1 MRRNIYFITL
11 VARASLL
18 NYANANGYNVL
29 PIAPGDVPTPCTP
42 DAGDGDGSSTS
53 TDCGPDRYCA
63 LDPAHSSNSNSYYCL
78 HKTLANNPVSGR
90 DVLALLLIAGCC
102 FLAAMGGIGGGGLL
116 FPLIVMVVNFT
127 PKEAIVLSHAGV
139 FGNCLGQAAFY
150 ICNALWLRKQRS
162 RGDVDQGRSD
172 DDTLYQTVS
181 AAILVILPGLL
192 AGGSTALTL
201 QGLVPSTAILILALF
216 TLSLGVVKTTM
227 KAIKMWKEEEDAAL
241 GQADLMSS
249 SANENENAGFE
260 EDADDDE
267 SAFQYK
273 AMDSR
278 VAESSGDIE
287 NEEDPGT
294 EQNGASAES
303 LESTICCRGTFR
315 CTAEKLVFSCW
326 VLDAATFLAQKSSSI
341 AKCSLAYFIVVFL
354 PVLIGIIFIWRGRA
368 LLMHRSEVE
377 QAIADHSHDSN
388 REQSAVEE
396 EGDAWVENV
405 QTATTS
411 TARPESGSSN
421 FDVLVWWL
429 PLAAFLVGLISALLG
444 IGGGEIL
451 GPTLLLLNMNPLHSS
466 TTTSLVALL
475 NSGTNTLHNF
485 SAHFIISPGYFASIW
500 SVGLVSGGSGRAFS
514 MILSKRSGKN
524 SIIAFSLSALLGIAT
539 ALVVIE
545 LVKSPPEWESEGVC

>member
-1 MRRNIYFITL
+1 
-11 VARASLL
+11 
-18 NYANANGYNVL
+18 
-29 PIAPGDVPTPCTP
+29 
-42 DAGDGDGSSTS
+42 
-53 TDCGPDRYCA
+53 
-63 LDPAHSSNSNSYYCL
+63 
-78 HKTLANNPVSGR
+78 
-90 DVLALLLIAGCC
+90 
-102 FLAAMGGIGGGGLL
+102 MGGIGGGGLL
-116 FPLIVMVVNFT
+116 FPLIVMVMNFT

-139 FGNCLGQAAFY
+139 FGNCLGQATFY
-150 ICNALWLRKQRS
+150 ISNALCVRKQRS
-162 RGDVDQGRSD
+162 RGDADVGGSD

-181 AAILVILPGLL
+181 AAVLVILPGLL

-201 QGLVPSTAILILALF
+201 QGLVPSTAIVILALL
-216 TLSLGVVKTTM
+216 TLSLGVIKTTM

-249 SANENENAGFE
+249 SADENENVGLE
-260 EDADDDE
+260 EDAEDNE

-287 NEEDPGT
+287 NEEGAGT
-294 EQNGASAES
+294 EQGGASNES
-303 LESTICCRGTFR
+303 MDTGMCCRGIFR
-315 CTAEKLVFSCW
+315 CTVEKLIFACW

-341 AKCSLAYFIVVFL
+341 AKCSAAYFVVVFL
-354 PVLIGIIFIWRGRA
+354 PVLIGAIFIWRGRA
-368 LLMHRSEVE
+368 LLVHRSEVE
-377 QAIADHSHDSN
+377 ETIADQA
-388 REQSAVEE
+388 RESRQLNVVEE
-396 EGDAWVENV
+396 DGDVWADNM
-405 QTATTS
+405 QTTTMT
-411 TARPESGSSN
+411 TAQPQRGSSK
-421 FDVLVWWL
+421 FDVLIWWL

-466 TTTSLVALL
+466 TTTSVVALL

-485 SAHFIISPGYFASIW
+485 TAGLIISPGYFASIW
-500 SVGLVSGGSGRAFS
+500 SVGLISGGSGRAFS

>member
-1 MRRNIYFITL
+1 MRCNIYLIALAPCAF
-11 VARASLL
+11 LL
-18 NYANANGYNVL
+18 NCANADVL

-42 DAGDGDGSSTS
+42 DAGDDTSAS

-63 LDPAHSSNSNSYYCL
+63 LDPAYSSNNSDYYCL
-78 HKTLANNPVSGR
+78 HKTLANNPISGR
-90 DVLALLLIAGCC
+90 DVVALLLIAGCC

-116 FPLIVMVVNFT
+116 FPLIVMVMNFT

-139 FGNCLGQAAFY
+139 FGNCLGQATFY
-150 ICNALWLRKQRS
+150 ISNALWVRKHRS
-162 RGDVDQGRSD
+162 RGEMDEGRSD

-181 AAILVILPGLL
+181 AAVLVILPGLL

-216 TLSLGVVKTTM
+216 TLSLGVIKTTM

-249 SANENENAGFE
+249 SADENENAGFE
-260 EDADDDE
+260 EDADDNE

-278 VAESSGDIE
+278 VAESSGNIE
-287 NEEDPGT
+287 NEEGAGS
-294 EQNGASAES
+294 EQGGASNES
-303 LESTICCRGTFR
+303 METTMCCRGIFR
-315 CTAEKLVFSCW
+315 CTVEKLIFLCW
-326 VLDAATFLAQKSSSI
+326 ILDAATFLAQKSSSI
-341 AKCSLAYFIVVFL
+341 AKCSTAYFVVVFL
-354 PVLIGIIFIWRGRA
+354 PVLIGAIFIWRGRA
-368 LLMHRSEVE
+368 LLVHCSEVK
-377 QAIADHSHDSN
+377 QTIADQA
-388 REQSAVEE
+388 RESRQQTVGEE
-396 EGDAWVENV
+396 DGDVWADNM
-405 QTATTS
+405 QTATMT
-411 TARPESGSSN
+411 TAQPESDSSK

-429 PLAAFLVGLISALLG
+429 PLAAFLVGLISGLLG

-466 TTTSLVALL
+466 TTTSVVALL

-485 SAHFIISPGYFASIW
+485 TAGLIISPGYFASIW
-500 SVGLVSGGSGRAFS
+500 SVGLISGGSGRAFS
-514 MILSKRSGKN
+514 MLLSKRSGKN

-545 LVKSPPEWESEGVC
+545 VVKSPPEWESEGVC

>member
-1 MRRNIYFITL
+1 MRCSIYLIAL
-11 VARASLL
+11 VACAFLL
-18 NYANANGYNVL
+18 NCTNADVL

-42 DAGDGDGSSTS
+42 DTGDDTSTS

-63 LDPAHSSNSNSYYCL
+63 LDPAYSSDNNSYYCL
-78 HKTLANNPVSGR
+78 HKTLANNPGVSGR
-90 DVLALLLIAGCC
+90 DVVALLLIAGCC

-116 FPLIVMVVNFT
+116 FPLIVMVMNFT

-139 FGNCLGQAAFY
+139 FGNCLGQATFY
-150 ICNALWLRKQRS
+150 ISNAWCIRKQRS
-162 RGDVDQGRSD
+162 HGHENEGRSD
-172 DDTLYQTVS
+172 DDSLYQTVS
-181 AAILVILPGLL
+181 AAVLVILPGLL

-227 KAIKMWKEEEDAAL
+227 KAVKMWKEEEDAAL

-249 SANENENAGFE
+249 SADENESAGFE
-260 EDADDDE
+260 EEDDDNE

-278 VAESSGDIE
+278 VAESSGDID
-287 NEEDPGT
+287 NEEGADT
-294 EQNGASAES
+294 EQIGASVES
-303 LESTICCRGTFR
+303 MESAICCRGILR
-315 CTAEKLVFSCW
+315 CTVEKLIFSCW

-341 AKCSLAYFIVVFL
+341 AKCSAAYFVVVFL
-354 PVLIGIIFIWRGRA
+354 PVLIGIIFIWRGRV
-368 LLMHRSEVE
+368 LLMHRSAFEHT
-377 QAIADHSHDSN
+377 IADQIHDSN
-388 REQSAVEE
+388 REHSVGEE
-396 EGDAWVENV
+396 EGDAWVENM
-405 QTATTS
+405 QAATTTTS
-411 TARPESGSSN
+411 EPESGSSVFN
-421 FDVLVWWL
+421 VLVWWL
-429 PLAAFLVGLISALLG
+429 PLAAFVVGLISALLG

-466 TTTSLVALL
+466 TTTSVVALL

-485 SAHFIISPGYFASIW
+485 TAGLIISPGYFASIW
-500 SVGLVSGGSGRAFS
+500 SVGLVSGGSGRSFS

>member
-1 MRRNIYFITL
+1 MRCNIYLIAL
-11 VARASLL
+11 VACAFLP
-18 NYANANGYNVL
+18 NCTNADVL

-42 DAGDGDGSSTS
+42 DTGDDTSTS

-63 LDPAHSSNSNSYYCL
+63 LDPSYLSNNEYYCL
-78 HKTLANNPVSGR
+78 HKTLANNPISGR
-90 DVLALLLIAGCC
+90 DVIALLLIAGCC

-116 FPLIVMVVNFT
+116 FPLIVMVMNFT
-127 PKEAIVLSHAGV
+127 PKESIVLSHAGV
-139 FGNCLGQAAFY
+139 FGNCLGQATFY
-150 ICNALWLRKQRS
+150 ISNAWCIRKQRS
-162 RGDVDQGRSD
+162 HGHVDEGRSD
-172 DDTLYQTVS
+172 DDSLYQTVS
-181 AAILVILPGLL
+181 AAVLVILPGLL

-249 SANENENAGFE
+249 SAEENENSGFE
-260 EDADDDE
+260 EDGDDNE

-273 AMDSR
+273 AMDNR
-278 VAESSGDIE
+278 VAESSSDIE
-287 NEEDPGT
+287 NEEDADT
-294 EQNGASAES
+294 EQIGASVVSMENA
-303 LESTICCRGTFR
+303 ICYKGILRCRV
-315 CTAEKLVFSCW
+315 EKLIFSCW

-341 AKCSLAYFIVVFL
+341 AKCSLAYFVVVFL
-354 PVLIGIIFIWRGRA
+354 PVLIGLIFIWRGRV
-368 LLMHRSEVE
+368 LLVHRIEVE
-377 QAIADHSHDSN
+377 QAIADQTRDSN
-388 REQSAVEE
+388 REQSVNEE
-396 EGDAWVENV
+396 DGDVWEDND
-405 QTATTS
+405 QTATTT
-411 TARPESGSSN
+411 TAQPESSSSEFN
-421 FDVLVWWL
+421 VLVWWL
-429 PLAAFLVGLISALLG
+429 PLAAFLVGLISAILG

-466 TTTSLVALL
+466 TTTSVVALL

-485 SAHFIISPGYFASIW
+485 TAGLIISPGYFASIW

-514 MILSKRSGKN
+514 MILSRRSGKN

-539 ALVVIE
+539 ALVIVE